1 MRFLILIP
9 FMLVMLFS
17 SAWEPPTECADED
30 REIAGNRSTP
40 CKLVLP
46 ALERVE
52 YRVEHIDPY
61 CVEKLVF
68 HLPGIDEPDVEIDIK
83 AYVSKYAWTRE
94 LIDNATTFATRRE
107 FRQNIFGLWVQVSY
121 AIGDDVVDMSSTRAY
136 RLTSSVDQESEL
148 DKWRSRGHEYIGLNF
163 GVPGAAG
170 RGYTIYSNFVQR
182 PDVSGKVGLLNSCF
196 DLVRQAQAARDH
208 AAAVKKAEA
217 EAQAQATAQADAA
230 NKAAEQARLEAEAQA
245 RIAILET
252 KTAVEARKQVQEAE
266 LLRTKTLI
274 KDIEHRQELGAILRD
289 IVRIRLAGEE
299 DRARLTNEYL
309 LNVSTTVATFDEEVR
324 AIEAKIQEYV
334 EFNRKLLNQ
343 LEAYHAGLI
352 DRLRQANESV
362 VEQQERIGSL
372 EQQIEQLETE
382 LESPVP
388 TTTEQ

>member
-1 MRFLILIP
+1 MRFLMLIP
-9 FMLVMLFS
+9 FMLAMLLS
-17 SAWEPPTECADED
+17 SAWEPPSQCADED
-30 REIAGNRSTP
+30 REIPGNRSTP

-46 ALERVE
+46 DLERIE
-52 YRVEHIDPY
+52 YRFRMDYPVCRE
-61 CVEKLVF
+61 EMVF
-68 HLPGIDEPDVEIDIK
+68 HLPGLSEMDPLAGLSRYAVRILGSEQQGTEYPHFVPFSMWRASGYLITTIPDQLILENGYGGVLDLNSPVVEK
-83 AYVSKYAWTRE
+83 TRFQTRP
-94 LIDNATTFATRRE
+94 ATIYLTLRFHMIRKE
-107 FRQNIFGLWVQVSY
+107 E
-121 AIGDDVVDMSSTRAY
+121 VDRYYFLHSND
-136 RLTSSVDQESEL
+136 LPNPNV
-148 DKWRSRGHEYIGLNF
+148 
-163 GVPGAAG
+163 AG
-170 RGYTIYSNFVQR
+170 RVA
-182 PDVSGKVGLLNSCF
+182 LANSCL
-196 DLVRQAQAARDH
+196 DLVRQEKQQREH
-208 AAAVKKAEA
+208 AAAVAKAEA
-217 EAQAQATAQADAA
+217 KAQAQATAQADAA